1 MSSESRDFRCW
12 PDPDLP
18 RCLLLR
24 RCWGHRRHQATGS
37 PAPVIFGGKQDSRPS
52 QGIRLSDR
60 RPALAHLGFVFAT
73 RVRAGDV
80 VVGSGMTGVA
90 MVGAGTGG
98 ATTNAPFGSSGGFK
112 TSGNTSPS
120 SHVSAVKTSII
131 AVKRRIVA
139 PLQKR
144 WYSLYHAV
152 SVPATRTVK
161 Q

>member
-1 MSSESRDFRCW
+1 M
-12 PDPDLP
+12 
-18 RCLLLR
+18 
-24 RCWGHRRHQATGS
+24 
-37 PAPVIFGGKQDSRPS
+37 IFGGKQDSRPS

-80 VVGSGMTGVA
+80 VVVSGMTGVA